1 MCRST
6 ARDNQTIREEE
17 EEVKNEMGR
26 DEGDGGVAAADRDVS
41 RTVIK
46 AKSVC
51 MMMLSFTIFF
61 IFFLKQEQ
69 MLAF

>member
-41 RTVIK
+41 RAVIK

-61 IFFLKQEQ
+61 FFLKQER

>member
-1 MCRST
+1 
-6 ARDNQTIREEE
+6 
-17 EEVKNEMGR
+17 MGR

-51 MMMLSFTIFF
+51 MMMLSFTFL
-61 IFFLKQEQ
+61 FFLKQER